1 MDMEKIIDLRS
12 DTLTKPTE
20 EMYEA
25 MCKAKLGDE
34 QNGEDPTVNLLQD
47 MSAEKLGKE
56 AALFVPSGTMGNLL
70 ALLTHTKPGE
80 SVILEAES
88 HIYRCEVGGISA
100 VAGIMPKR
108 VKGELGVPLYRDI
121 EDSIIREGRSLPTTT
136 LICLE
141 NTHNAAGG
149 TCISPYQMKYIRKIA
164 NKYNLKIHID
174 GARIF
179 NAAIAQAVN
188 PKELSKDADSIQ
200 FCLSKGLGCP
210 FGSLLV
216 GSKNFINQALKK
228 RQMIGGGM
236 RQAGIMAAAGIVAL
250 NKMIN
255 RLKEDHENAKLLAKG
270 LLGLGME
277 IDMETVQTNMVYFNV
292 PLSIIEPDKLVKNL
306 KDNNILIGS
315 PKGNRI
321 RVVTYRGIL
330 TKDIKF
336 ILEKFKEVIKN
347 C

>member
-1 MDMEKIIDLRS
+1 MEKIIDIRS
-12 DTLTKPTE
+12 DTLTKPTK

-25 MCKAKLGDE
+25 MFKAKIGDE
-34 QNGEDPTVNLLQD
+34 QNGEDPTVNQLQD

-56 AALFVPSGTMGNLL
+56 AALFVSSGTMGNLV
-70 ALLTHTKPGE
+70 ALLTHTTPGE
-80 SVILEAES
+80 SVILDTES

-100 VAGIMPKR
+100 VAGIMPKG
-108 VKGELGVPLYRDI
+108 VKGKLGVPLYEDI
-121 EDSIIREGRSLPTTT
+121 ENSINREGRLLPTTT

-149 TCISPYQMKYIRKIA
+149 TCISPCQMKHIRKIA
-164 NKYNLKIHID
+164 NKNNLKIHVD

-179 NAAIAQAVN
+179 NAAIAQGVN
-188 PKELSKDADSIQ
+188 PKELSKDADSVQ

-216 GSKNFINQALKK
+216 GSKNFINQAIKK

-255 RLKEDHENAKLLAKG
+255 RLKEDHENAELLAKG
-270 LLGLGME
+270 LLELGME
-277 IDMETVQTNMVYFNV
+277 IDIKTVQTNIIYFNV
-292 PLSIIEPDKLVKNL
+292 PLSIIEPNKLVKKL

-315 PKGNRI
+315 PKGSRV
-321 RVVTYRGIL
+321 RVVTHKDIL
-330 TKDIKF
+330 TKDIK
-336 ILEKFKEVIKN
+336 IVLEKFEEIIKD
-347 C
+347 

>member
-1 MDMEKIIDLRS
+1 MDKIIDIRS

-25 MCKAKLGDE
+25 MFKAKIGDE
-34 QNGEDPTVNLLQD
+34 QNAEDPTVNQLQD

-56 AALFVPSGTMGNLL
+56 AALFIPSGTMGNLV

-80 SVILEAES
+80 SVILDTEC

-100 VAGIMPKR
+100 VAGIMPKG
-108 VKGELGVPLYRDI
+108 VKGELGVPLYEDI
-121 EDSIIREGRSLPTTT
+121 ENSIIREGRLLPTTT

-149 TCISPYQMKYIRKIA
+149 TCISPCQMKCIRKIA
-164 NKYNLKIHID
+164 NKNNLKIHVD

-179 NAAIAQAVN
+179 NAAIAQGVD

-200 FCLSKGLGCP
+200 FCLSKSLGCP

-216 GSKNFINQALKK
+216 GSKNFIKQAVKK

-250 NKMIN
+250 NKIIY

-270 LLGLGME
+270 LLELGME
-277 IDMETVQTNMVYFNV
+277 VDMKTVQTNMVYFSV
-292 PLSIIEPDKLVKNL
+292 PLSIIEPNKLVKKL
-306 KDNNILIGS
+306 KDNNIFIGS

-330 TKDIKF
+330 TKDIK
-336 ILEKFKEVIKN
+336 IVLEKFREVVKH
-347 C
+347 